1 MSDSKLREVRV
12 KKGIGQIELAQK
24 VGLTQGMISQI
35 ETKSRRARPQIME
48 EIARVLD
55 CSVEEISETNE
66 PSLVVQFIR
75 NCKKLSYEQLNAVN
89 ELIKL
94 LGASNEITKN

>member
-1 MSDSKLREVRV
+1 MNDSKLREVRI
-12 KKGIGQIELAQK
+12 KKGIGQIELAEK

-94 LGASNEITKN
+94 LGASNETTKN